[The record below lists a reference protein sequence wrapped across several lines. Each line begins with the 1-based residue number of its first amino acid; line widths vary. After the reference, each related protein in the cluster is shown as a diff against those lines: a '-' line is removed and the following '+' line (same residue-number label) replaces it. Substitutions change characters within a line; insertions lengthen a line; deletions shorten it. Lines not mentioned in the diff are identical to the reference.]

1 MRLNILD
8 LLLPRETKF
17 YTYLADQVDTLIDG
31 CKVFME
37 LLANIETFS
46 EQVIKEKLSAIKE
59 YELKADTI
67 ERRIIDELH
76 KTFITPIDREDI
88 HLMTINIDKSLD
100 ILNSISRK
108 FEIYRIRQVPP
119 GVCKLAEVIFE
130 ISGELK
136 GLIASLQRKEK
147 VDEIVQKMHGLE
159 NKADDI
165 FHMGMAE
172 LFSGDYQPIEVIK
185 FKEVYEHLENIVDS
199 IDFIGKLVRGI
210 MVKLG

>member
-1 MRLNILD
+1 MRLNLLD

-17 YTYLADQVDTLIDG
+17 YTYFDEQIDALIDG
-31 CKVFME
+31 CKVFMD
-37 LLANIETFS
+37 LLSHIETLS
-46 EQVIKEKLSAIKE
+46 EEVIQEKIDAINE
-59 YELKADTI
+59 YELKADII

-88 HLMTINIDKSLD
+88 HLMAINIDKSLD

-108 FEIYRIRQVPP
+108 FKIYRIRKVPP
-119 GVCKLAEVIFE
+119 NVCKLAEVIYE
-130 ISGELK
+130 IAGELK
-136 GLIASLQRKEK
+136 ELFALLKRKEK
-147 VDEIVQKMHGLE
+147 LDELVQRMHGLE

-165 FHMGMAE
+165 FYRGMAE
-172 LFSGDYQPIEVIK
+172 LFSGDYPPIEVIK
-185 FKEVYEHLENIVDS
+185 IKEVYEHLENIVDS

>member
-1 MRLNILD
+1 MRFNILD

-17 YTYLADQVDTLIDG
+17 YHYLDEQIDQLISG
-31 CKVFME
+31 CKIFQE
-37 LLANIETFS
+37 LLSTIETLS
-46 EQVIKEKLSAIKE
+46 ESSIKEKLFSIKE
-59 YELKADTI
+59 CEQRGDVI
-67 ERRIIDELH
+67 ERKIIDELH

-108 FEIYRIRQVPP
+108 IEIYRIRKVPSNVSRFTDVIVEIVLVLKP
-119 GVCKLAEVIFE
+119 LLAA
-130 ISGELK
+130 LK
-136 GLIASLQRKEK
+136 RKQNL
-147 VDEIVQKMHGLE
+147 DESVQKMHSLE
-159 NKADDI
+159 HKADDL

-172 LFSGDYQPIEVIK
+172 LFSEHYALLDVIK
-185 FKEVYEHLENIVDS
+185 FKELYEHLENIVDS